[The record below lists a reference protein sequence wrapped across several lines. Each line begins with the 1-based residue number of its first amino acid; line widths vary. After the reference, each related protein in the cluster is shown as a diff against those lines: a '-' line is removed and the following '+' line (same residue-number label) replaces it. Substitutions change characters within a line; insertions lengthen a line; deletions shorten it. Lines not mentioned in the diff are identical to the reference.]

1 MKISASFL
9 SCKNIEK
16 DIKRLNLTDTDYLH
30 VDFIDGSFVA
40 GKKIPFRKLKKIH
53 VIGMYKCINRI

>member
-1 MKISASFL
+1 MKISTSFL

-30 VDFIDGSFVA
+30 VDFIDGSFVD
-40 GKKIPFRKLKKIH
+40 GKKIPFRK
-53 VIGMYKCINRI
+53 YP